1 VYFEPVHYDA
11 PSAAEIANAGCDV
24 AIVGA
29 GPAGL
34 TLALAL
40 AQREISC
47 VVIEQRD
54 AVGIGS
60 RALGLTRRTLDIW
73 EQLGVGDA
81 VRSIGRTWYGGRSF
95 FREQLILAHELPH
108 DPTLKHAPMTNL
120 QQCIAEQLLVDAAIA
135 SPYITLAWRHRF
147 TGIAQHDEGVTLDLE
162 APDGAPR
169 IEARYA
175 VACDGARSPVRTA
188 LGLHMDGTSHGS
200 VYVICDITLAS
211 TRRIERYAWFD
222 ARSNPGSTVLMH
234 GQPRDIWRI
243 DYQLPEGASL
253 EAALEPANV
262 AAFVQRHL
270 KAIGES
276 GDWEIVW
283 ISSYRAHSLTMRD
296 YRNGRV
302 FFSGDAAHLLP
313 IFGIRGL
320 NSGVED
326 SWNLAWKLA
335 RVIAGDSPDAL
346 LDSYSAERLPAARE
360 NLTEATRAARFMS
373 PPTRGYRRMRDAVL
387 SLALSEPAVRDIIN
401 PRQGSLIALTDSPL
415 SSVNEQ
421 PPGNGAPAPGEIMPN
436 IRISTP
442 DAGADV
448 FLYDQLRYE
457 AALIAVLPA
466 GQRMPF
472 NDTVRELRRETP
484 IGAVILDPDAV
495 RMRPGF
501 GPGSI
506 YLVRPDHHIAARF
519 NSLRSADVRAAVT
532 RALTVNDERTVASV
546 PT

>member
-11 PSAAEIANAGCDV
+11 PSAAELASAACDV

-40 AQREISC
+40 AQCEIPSA
-47 VVIEQRD
+47 VIEQRD
-54 AVGIGS
+54 AVGVGS

-73 EQLGVGDA
+73 EQLGVGEA

-135 SPYITLAWRHRF
+135 SPYVTLAWQHRF
-147 TGIAQHDEGVTLDLE
+147 TDITQHDEGVTLKLE
-162 APDGAPR
+162 APEGARR
-169 IEARYA
+169 IQARYA

-188 LGLHMDGTSHGS
+188 LGLHMEGTSHGS
-200 VYVICDITLAS
+200 VYVICDIKLAS
-211 TRRIERYAWFD
+211 TRRLERHAWFD

-234 GQPRDIWRI
+234 GQPHDIWRI
-243 DYQLPEGASL
+243 DYQLPAGASL

-270 KAIGES
+270 ETIGET
-276 GDWEIVW
+276 GNWELVW
-283 ISSYRAHSLTMRD
+283 ISSYRAHSLTMRE
-296 YRNGRV
+296 YRHGRV
-302 FFSGDAAHLLP
+302 LFAGDAAHLLP

-335 RVIAGDSPDAL
+335 RVLASESSDAL

-360 NLTEATRAARFMS
+360 NLAEATRAARFMS

-387 SLALSEPAVRDIIN
+387 SLALNEPAVRDIIN

-421 PPGNGAPAPGEIMPN
+421 PPGGGAPSPGEVMPN
-436 IRISTP
+436 LRITTTG
-442 DAGADV
+442 AGADV

-457 AALIAVLPA
+457 ATLIAVLPA
-466 GQRMPF
+466 EQRKAF
-472 NDTVRELRRETP
+472 DDAVRELRRETQ

-495 RMRPGF
+495 GVRPGF
-501 GPGSI
+501 GPGSV

-519 NSLRSADVRAAVT
+519 NSLHGADVHAAVT
-532 RALTVNDERTVASV
+532 RALTVSQDRTFAGV